1 MRPATLLAA
10 LLMGLIAVAHVAR
23 VILGLEVVVD
33 GWAVPN
39 WPSVAAIV
47 LFGAL
52 SIGLL
57 REARS

>member
-1 MRPATLLAA
+1 MRPATLIAA
-10 LLMGLIAVAHVAR
+10 LLTALIAVVHVAR
-23 VILGLEVVVD
+23 LVYGFEVVIA
-33 GWAVPN
+33 GEAIPI